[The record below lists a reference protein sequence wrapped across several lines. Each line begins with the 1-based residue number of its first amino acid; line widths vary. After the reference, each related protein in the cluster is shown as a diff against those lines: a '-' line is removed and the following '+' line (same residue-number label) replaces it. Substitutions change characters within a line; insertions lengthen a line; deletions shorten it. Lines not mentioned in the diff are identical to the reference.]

1 MIKFG
6 LCGGLERIHEAEA
19 AGFAY
24 LEPSVSGVAGL
35 SEEEFAAKLADA
47 RSAGIPT
54 PAFNVLFPGSLALLA
69 KETTDEAIA
78 AYLDKALARVKA
90 LGGRVVVFGSG
101 RSRSKP
107 EGMPFTEAFRRLT
120 EVARVI
126 GDAAAKYGL
135 TIVVEPLNRKE
146 CNMINSVAEGACL
159 VAAANHPNVKLLA
172 DYYHMALEGEPC
184 SDIVRVGGVAHT
196 HIAAREGR
204 LYPTVMEEGFAD
216 FFRALKE
223 SGYDGLLS
231 VEGRTE
237 DFAADAP
244 AALKLLHQLNE
255 NT

>member
-1 MIKFG
+1 
-6 LCGGLERIHEAEA
+6 
-19 AGFAY
+19 
-24 LEPSVSGVAGL
+24 
-35 SEEEFAAKLADA
+35 
-47 RSAGIPT
+47 
-54 PAFNVLFPGSLALLA
+54 
-69 KETTDEAIA
+69 
-78 AYLDKALARVKA
+78 
-90 LGGRVVVFGSG
+90 
-101 RSRSKP
+101 
-107 EGMPFTEAFRRLT
+107 
-120 EVARVI
+120 
-126 GDAAAKYGL
+126 
-135 TIVVEPLNRKE
+135 
-146 CNMINSVAEGACL
+146 MINSVAEGACL
-159 VAAANHPNVKLLA
+159 VAAANHPSVKLLA

-216 FFRALKE
+216 FFRALKA